1 MAQNIWQI
9 LFICDFKGLMYINEN
24 ISGTHYTKDKFIMYM
39 LIGLCQDLFII
50 YTSKLVVL

>member
-9 LFICDFKGLMYINEN
+9 LFICDLKDLMYINEN